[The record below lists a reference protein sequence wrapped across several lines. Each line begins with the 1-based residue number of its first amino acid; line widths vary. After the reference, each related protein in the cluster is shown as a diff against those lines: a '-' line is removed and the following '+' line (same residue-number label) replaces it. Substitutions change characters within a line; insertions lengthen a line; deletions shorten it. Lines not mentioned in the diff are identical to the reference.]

1 MRLASCLIRRIA
13 SSVLASSASPPAL
26 WSAAYPFSVTNG
38 VRSSWEASATNWRS
52 RAWVDSLV
60 STSWLNAV
68 PRSWAS
74 VPTGKAS
81 TRWLVSPEVIDRAT
95 RVTRRMGSR
104 PRRRIHQNTS
114 AMTVSRTAPTIS
126 SVVRRPVSVASMSA
140 IERPR
145 TSVSPEGRVVV
156 RIRIC
161 AASPPVAGTVA
172 GDAGGSAASSTGVSP
187 GSVAGVSRVV
197 SPLGARMPQVQVRH
211 PAGPARLPG
220 LRRGHGAVG
229 HRGGGVDDL
238 AAHPFV
244 ELADEEVLL
253 DVEDQQARGDQ
264 QAGDDRQAREHPGP
278 QRHHGSRML

>member
-1 MRLASCLIRRIA
+1 MRLASCLMRRIA

-52 RAWVDSLV
+52 RAWVASLV

-74 VPTGKAS
+74 VPAGKAS
-81 TRWLVSPEVIDRAT
+81 TRWLVSPELIDRAT
-95 RVTRRMGSR
+95 RVTRRMGSS

-145 TSVSPEGRVVV
+145 TRVSPEGRVVV

-172 GDAGGSAASSTGVSP
+172 GEEGGSAGSSTGSEPRIGGGGVERGQP
-187 GSVAGVSRVV
+187 AGGQQS
-197 SPLGARMPQVQVRH
+197 QVQVRR
-211 PAGPARLPG
+211 PAGPARLPR
-220 LRRGHGAVG
+220 LPRGHRAVG
-229 HRGGGVDDL
+229 DRGGGVDDL
-238 AAHPFV
+238 AAYPFV
-244 ELADEEVLL
+244 ELADEVVLL
-253 DVEDQQARGDQ
+253 DVQDQQARGDQ
-264 QAGDDRQAREHPGP
+264 QAGDDRQAREHAGP